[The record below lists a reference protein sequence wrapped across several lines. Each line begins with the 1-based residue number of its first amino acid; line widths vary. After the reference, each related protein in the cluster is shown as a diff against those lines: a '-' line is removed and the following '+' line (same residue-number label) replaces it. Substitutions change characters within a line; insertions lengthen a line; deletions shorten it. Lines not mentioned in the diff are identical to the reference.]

1 MQIKLILS
9 AFAKRKIILMYV
21 MRILIIMFCTTAL
34 SFNTTDV
41 FGQNEIVSIDKETEM
56 SVEDVLDL
64 IGKQTGLTF
73 IYNYSLLENA
83 PKVKLAKGKIKVGQL
98 LENYLATET
107 GLEFYFNA
115 TKSIMIKRSPK
126 SLIQSRSISGE
137 VTDEKGIPLMGVNVI
152 VKNKSRGTFTNEKG
166 LYEVDVE
173 ENDTLVFSYV
183 SYQFQEV
190 AVSGKERINISLKEE
205 FGSLDEVLVV
215 GYGTTTRRN
224 NTGAVSS
231 ISSNAIENQTVDN
244 PINAMIGRMAGVD
257 ITPNNGLP
265 GSNYT
270 VQIRGNNT
278 LGING
283 LSGSLPLYIVDG
295 VPFTNF
301 NGSIPATDN
310 LNSFG
315 ISGANG
321 GLSPLSVIN
330 PDDILRID
338 VLKDADATAI
348 YGARAANGVVIIT
361 TKEGKAGKNH
371 LSIDYSNGWGKV
383 GNFVK
388 LLNTQQYLAMRR
400 EAFQNDGLTPNA
412 NNAPDLTVW
421 DQDAYTD
428 FQDLLLGGTADI
440 SNLQMNFSGGNE
452 NARFYISG
460 FYNTTGTVFPGSMG
474 SDRIGGRIN
483 LQTNSSNQKFKGN
496 FSVSYS
502 KDQTN
507 LISTDITSAVGYA
520 PNFPIYNTDG
530 SLNWST
536 GSNPFAFLR
545 QKYQSDTENFL
556 FSSNLQYEIFK
567 GLQARVNLGYSR
579 IWLDQRSEN
588 PASAQNPSGNTNN
601 QARFVNSSIDNII
614 IEPQL
619 EYNYSFSQGSLEA
632 LIGTSFQDN
641 VSETTSLTG
650 QNYAYEDLLN
660 VITAAG
666 NISASNNYSE
676 YKFASLFGK
685 MKVGFR
691 SKYIANFTF
700 RRDASSRFGP
710 NNRFA
715 NFGAVGLAWIFSN
728 EKFLMNQDSFFN
740 FGKLNISYGLTGND
754 QIPNYQYLTLFSSGF
769 GSNANYQQTTALTSG
784 TIGNP
789 DLKWETTKKLDI
801 GLDLG
806 FFDDRILLKANYYR
820 NLSTDLLTY
829 STIPVQSGV
838 NSINTN
844 MDAEVVNR
852 GFEFELTTVNI
863 RTEDFEWSSG
873 FNITFQENELK
884 SFNNIEQSF
893 YANSFEIGKPI
904 SNPLYFSFGGVDP
917 TNGAPIIND
926 LDGVEGINFG
936 TDRDFV
942 DIGTPYYGGLNNTFK
957 YKNLTLN
964 VFTQFNHRNGIN
976 NYLRGNSLGSLNNQN
991 ISTLNRWRN
1000 EGDSD
1005 VLWPGATTLSY
1016 SFFYRGSDFF
1026 YGDASFIKIRSANLE
1041 YRFNPELFKGA
1052 GIDFAS
1058 IYCQGQNLLTFSK
1071 NSDYEFDPE
1080 TGINSMPQLRTI
1092 VLGVKCTF

>member
-1 MQIKLILS
+1 MQNKLILP

-34 SFNTTDV
+34 SFNSTDV
-41 FGQNEIVSIDKETEM
+41 FGQNEIISIDKEIEM
-56 SVEDVLDL
+56 SVEDILDL

-73 IYNYSLLENA
+73 IYNYSLLEDA
-83 PKVKLAKGKIKVGQL
+83 PKVKLAKGKIKVSEL
-98 LENYLATET
+98 LENYLATDT

-115 TKSIMIKRSPK
+115 TKSIMIKRNPK
-126 SLIQSRSISGE
+126 PLSQSRSISGE
-137 VTDEKGIPLMGVNVI
+137 VTDEIGIPLMGVNVV

-166 LYEVDVE
+166 IFELTVE
-173 ENDTLVFSYV
+173 ENDTLIFSYV
-183 SYQFQEV
+183 GYKFQEV
-190 AVSGKERINISLKEE
+190 AVSGKVRINISLKEE

-215 GYGTTTRRN
+215 GYGTTTRRK

-231 ISSNAIENQTVDN
+231 ISSKVIENQTVDN

-257 ITPNNGLP
+257 IIPSSGLP
-265 GSNYT
+265 GSNST

-301 NGSIPATDN
+301 NGSIPASDN

-315 ISGANG
+315 ITGANG

-348 YGARAANGVVIIT
+348 YGARAANGVIIIT
-361 TKEGKAGKNH
+361 TKEGKEGKNH
-371 LSIDYSNGWGKV
+371 LSIDYSNGFGKV
-383 GNFVK
+383 GNYVN

-440 SNLQMNFSGGNE
+440 SNLQMNYSGGNE

-460 FYNTTGTVFPGSMG
+460 FYNSMGTVFPGSMG

-483 LQTNSSNQKFKGN
+483 LQTNSSDKKFKGN

-502 KDQTN
+502 KDKTN
-507 LISTDITSAVGYA
+507 LISTDITSAVDYA
-520 PNFPIYNTDG
+520 PNFPIYNPDG

-556 FSSNLQYEIFK
+556 ISSNLQYEIFN
-567 GLQARVNLGYSR
+567 GLQAKVNLGYSR
-579 IWLDQRSEN
+579 IWLNQKSEN
-588 PASAQNPSGNTNN
+588 PASAQNPTGNTNN
-601 QARFVNSSIDNII
+601 EARFVNSSVDNII
-614 IEPQL
+614 LEPQI
-619 EYNYSFSQGSLEA
+619 EYNYTFSQGSLEA

-685 MKVGFR
+685 LKVGYR
-691 SKYIANFTF
+691 SKYIANLTF
-700 RRDASSRFGP
+700 RRDASSRFGT

-728 EKFLMNQDSFFN
+728 EKFLMNQDSFFD

-829 STIPVQSGV
+829 ASIPVQSGV

-852 GFEFELTTVNI
+852 GFEFELNTVNF
-863 RTEDFEWSSG
+863 RTDDFEWSTA
-873 FNITFQENELK
+873 FNIAFQENELL

-893 YANSFEIGKPI
+893 YSNFFEIGKPI
-904 SNPLYFSFGGVDP
+904 SNPLYFSFGGVDA
-917 TNGAPIIND
+917 TNGSPIIND

-936 TDRDFV
+936 TDRSFV
-942 DIGTPYYGGLNNTFK
+942 DIGTPYYGGLNNTFV
-957 YKNLTLN
+957 YKNLSFN

-976 NYLRGNSLGSLNNQN
+976 NYLRGNSLGGLTNQN

-1005 VLWPGATTLSY
+1005 ILWPGATTFSY

-1041 YRFNPELFKGA
+1041 YRFNPELFQGT